1 MEGVAVRP
9 EWVRGEEV
17 GREAAAVV
25 QAGRDGGDER
35 GEHGEITNVL
45 CRLSLGTAEK
55 RGGRACSGCLS
66 S

>member
-17 GREAAAVV
+17 GWEAAAVV
-25 QAGRDGGDER
+25 QAGRDGGDDER

-45 CRLSLGTAEK
+45 CHL
-55 RGGRACSGCLS
+55 
-66 S
+66 